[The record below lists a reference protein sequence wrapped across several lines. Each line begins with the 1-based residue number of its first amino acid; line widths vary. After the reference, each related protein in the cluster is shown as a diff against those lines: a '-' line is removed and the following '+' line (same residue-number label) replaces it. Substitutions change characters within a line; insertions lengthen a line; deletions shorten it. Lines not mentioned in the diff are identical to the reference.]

1 MVRMTNMTLA
11 VPDELMT
18 VMKKHKEIK
27 WSEVARE
34 ALAEKAD
41 ELKLMD
47 QILSKS
53 KLTEKDAIEIGRKIN
68 EGIARRHGLL

>member
-1 MVRMTNMTLA
+1 MTNMTLA
-11 VPDELMT
+11 IPEKLMA

-34 ALAEKAD
+34 ALTEKAE
-41 ELKLMD
+41 ELNLMD

-53 KLTEKDAIEIGRKIN
+53 RLTEKDAIEIGRKIN
-68 EGIARRHGLL
+68 EGIAKRHGLL

>member
-1 MVRMTNMTLA
+1 MVKMTNMTLA
-11 VPDELMT
+11 VPDELMA

-53 KLTEKDAIEIGRKIN
+53 KLTDKDAIEIGRKIN
-68 EGIARRHGLL
+68 EAVAKRHGLL